1 MSEIS
6 RVPAKVQAATHNHVL
21 RPQSFGELAQFAQM
35 AAKSALV
42 PRDYQNKPENIMLAV
57 QMGSEV
63 GLAPMQALQNISVIN
78 GRPAVWGDAMLGLC
92 KASTVC
98 EDVIESIE
106 GEGLAMTATCIAKRT
121 GSEPVVATF
130 SMSDAKQAGLMGK
143 QGPWTQY
150 PKRMLQMRA
159 RGFALRD
166 AFPDV
171 LRGLVSAEE
180 AQDTL
185 EQKYSGPTID
195 AKAEP
200 VTTPPAPEK
209 QTKRQWLDAL
219 RVELESATSREEVFA
234 IVSRDKVQA
243 AFNSFSD
250 AALDELTDM
259 TEAADRRHPANLEP
273 GSDVGEENK

>member
-6 RVPAKVQAATHNHVL
+6 RMPVKAQVATHSHVL
-21 RPQSFGELAQFAQM
+21 RPQSFGELTQFANM

-92 KASTVC
+92 KASAVC

-106 GEGLAMTATCIAKRT
+106 GEGLAMTAMCIAKRA

-180 AQDTL
+180 AQDTP
-185 EQKYSGPTID
+185 ERHDTGPIID
-195 AKAEP
+195 AKSEP
-200 VTTPPAPEK
+200 VTTPTAPEK

-219 RVELESATSREEVFA
+219 RAELEAATSREEVFA

-243 AFNSFSD
+243 AFNSFSG

-259 TEAADRRHPANLEP
+259 TEAADRRHPVNLEP
-273 GSDVGEENK
+273 GSDVGEENG